1 MTLAQH
7 QEPAFSNNT
16 SLADNLSQL
25 MEKEKVT
32 DSELARAL
40 GLPYNTIKRITAGET
55 TDPKLSTLS
64 MIADYFK
71 IGIDALLYG
80 GVAFSKAER
89 PLNVPL
95 LTWNDVS
102 STDFPLNIHLAQWQD
117 WQPVATSG
125 SLQLGSN
132 AYAIKSRKSMEPRF
146 PHGTT
151 FIIDPDEKPHDG
163 DIILVKILES
173 DEVTLRELEI
183 DPPLW
188 QLHSVNSSSQPIKFE
203 NKKYKIMGVSVL
215 TILQSR

>member
-1 MTLAQH
+1 MALPQPQESVFDSNANLA
-7 QEPAFSNNT
+7 SNLLN
-16 SLADNLSQL
+16 L

-32 DSELARAL
+32 DSDLARAL

-71 IGIDALLYG
+71 IGIDALIYG
-80 GVAFSKAER
+80 GAAFSKAER
-89 PLNVPL
+89 PLHVPL
-95 LTWNDVS
+95 LTWDDIS
-102 STDFPLNIHLAQWQD
+102 STHFPKNIHLTEWQD

-125 SLQLGSN
+125 SLQLGPN

-146 PHGTT
+146 PNGTT

-163 DIILVKILES
+163 DLVLVKILDS
-173 DEVTLRELEI
+173 NEVTMRELEI

-188 QLHSVNSSSQPIKFE
+188 QLHSVNSSSQPIQFD
-203 NKKYKIMGVSVL
+203 NKKYKIMGTAVL